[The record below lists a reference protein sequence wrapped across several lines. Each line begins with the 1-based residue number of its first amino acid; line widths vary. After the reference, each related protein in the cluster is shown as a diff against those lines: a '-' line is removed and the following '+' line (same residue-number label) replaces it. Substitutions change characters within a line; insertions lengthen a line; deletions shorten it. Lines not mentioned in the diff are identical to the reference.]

1 MDAASGGSA
10 SAHRTDLDGSAQIV
24 LSPASLPRFAV
35 RGLLRTASPNLDAAS
50 GKVGVGTGNQEQLSV
65 TQIDDCTITPEQAP
79 QLASSDAAQ
88 LVPVAPFGIADV
100 AVSRIADARTNAVAP
115 PPDATVPRPQ
125 HQSFRITIRPPP
137 ASSVV

>member
-1 MDAASGGSA
+1 MK
-10 SAHRTDLDGSAQIV
+10 RQIV
-24 LSPASLPRFAV
+24 PFAYLTAAV
-35 RGLLRTASPNLDAAS
+35 AVAVLLRTASPNLDAAAQ
-50 GKVGVGTGNQEQLSV
+50 VGIGAGNQEQLSV

-79 QLASSDAAQ
+79 QLASSDAAHP
-88 LVPVAPFGIADV
+88 VPVAPFGIADV

>member
-1 MDAASGGSA
+1 MK
-10 SAHRTDLDGSAQIV
+10 RQIV
-24 LSPASLPRFAV
+24 LFTCLTAAV
-35 RGLLRTASPNLDAAS
+35 AVAVLLRTASPNMDAAAQLEE
-50 GKVGVGTGNQEQLSV
+50 GAGNQEPLSV

-88 LVPVAPFGIADV
+88 PVPLSPVGIADV
-100 AVSRIADARTNAVAP
+100 AVSRIADARTNVVGP

-125 HQSFRITIRPPP
+125 HQSLRITIRPPP